1 MHIIRNSIDHGIE
14 SASERKKIGKP
25 EHGKVELI
33 SYYRGQNI
41 VIEIID
47 DGKGID
53 IERVTQKAI
62 EKGILSEEKAKSLT
76 ADEAIKLIFEPGFST
91 KDIADEIS
99 GRGVGMD
106 VVKNTVEALKGKV
119 EVKTEKV
126 KEVNSYLK
134 FQQQLLFHRV
144 L

>member
-1 MHIIRNSIDHGIE
+1 
-14 SASERKKIGKP
+14 
-25 EHGKVELI
+25 
-33 SYYRGQNI
+33 
-41 VIEIID
+41 
-47 DGKGID
+47 
-53 IERVTQKAI
+53 
-62 EKGILSEEKAKSLT
+62 
-76 ADEAIKLIFEPGFST
+76 
-91 KDIADEIS
+91 
-99 GRGVGMD
+99 MD